1 MVIVVSDDSDPMRRL
16 VTALVTPPLQEL
28 EPAVFQSGVAALRR
42 YLQRRYCPPLS
53 SSDIDEIAADA
64 VSQMYEASRRGLVL
78 AEKNPTGY
86 LLKIAANSA
95 LAQIRRAGRD
105 LPVDAASGDAV
116 LNDDETAARLN
127 QFATA
132 DLVQRAMRHALD
144 QDDVTAFRVA
154 THLLDEIQR
163 TGAAPSNR
171 RTAEVLGLSHA
182 GVAKALHRLRG
193 YISEATAG

>member
-1 MVIVVSDDSDPMRRL
+1 MVSVVSDASDPLRRL
-16 VTALVTPPLQEL
+16 VTALLTPPLGDL

-53 SSDIDEIAADA
+53 ASDVAEIAADA

-78 AEKNPTGY
+78 AGKNPTGY

-95 LAQIRRAGRD
+95 LARIRRAGRD
-105 LPVDAASGDAV
+105 LPVDAAAGVAV
-116 LNDDETAARLN
+116 LNDDPTAARLD
-127 QFATA
+127 QVATA

-163 TGAAPSNR
+163 TGTAPSNR
-171 RTAEVLGLSHA
+171 RTAAVLALSHA
-182 GVAKALHRLRG
+182 GVAKALHRLRN
-193 YISEATAG
+193 YLTEATTG